1 MKMEI
6 VRPEEVGM
14 SSRRLLKAKEYAQRV
29 GDQLGSS
36 GGAVLV
42 TRHDRIVG
50 EWYWGKRGPSPEDL
64 PYDAN
69 TMTPL
74 MSITKGLTATA
85 LALLVQDGTIWLDEA
100 VSAYIPEFKEGELAK
115 VTIRHLATHSSGL
128 PGGDIDFYS
137 CWRDQRPGEPLP
149 ETYFRHAMGRVVRGV
164 VFEPGTWHVY
174 SDIAITILGE
184 VIFLA
189 SGDRVPDIIRKR
201 VFEPL
206 GLKRIGWGFDDE
218 LAKDIATIVNDSW
231 MGGRHGS
238 KEARSAGSVAGGL
251 ISNARDL
258 ATFGCLL
265 LHEGE
270 LDGIRILAP
279 LTVRMMTTCQYP
291 LPGRA
296 NYPHRGL
303 LWWIKATPDTPEL
316 GHIVPYGTYCHG
328 GAAHSVLVMM
338 PVLDIVALM
347 IRNRVGDPP
356 GFVYNRD
363 YPIFMDLVAA
373 AVDKI

>member
-1 MKMEI
+1 MEFI
-6 VRPEEVGM
+6 TISAEDAGM
-14 SSRRLLKAKEYAQRV
+14 SSLRLLRAKEYAQQV
-29 GDQLGSS
+29 GDQLEGS
-36 GGAVLV
+36 GGSVLV
-42 TRHDRIVG
+42 MRHNKIVG
-50 EWYWGKRGPSPEDL
+50 EWYWGRHSHSI
-64 PYDAN
+64 DALAYNVN

-85 LALLVQDGTIWLDEA
+85 LALLIQEGTLWLDEK
-100 VSAYIPEFKEGELAK
+100 VSEYIPEFNEGELSK

-137 CWRDQRPGEPLP
+137 CWRDQRPGESLP

-174 SDIAITILGE
+174 SDIAVTILGE
-184 VIFLA
+184 LIKIA
-189 SGDRVPDIIRKR
+189 SGERVPDMIRRR

-206 GLKRIGWGFDDE
+206 KLQRIGWDFGDE
-218 LAKDIATIVNDSW
+218 LAQDIASIIHDDW
-231 MGGRHGS
+231 MGGRHGT
-238 KEARSAGSVAGGL
+238 KEARKAGSVAGGL

-258 ATFGCLL
+258 AAIGCLL
-265 LHEGE
+265 LNEGE
-270 LDGIRILAP
+270 LEGVRVLAP

-291 LPGRA
+291 MPGRA

-303 LWWIKATPDTPEL
+303 LWWIKAAPDSPEM
-316 GHIVPYGTYCHG
+316 GHIVPYGSYCHG
-328 GAAHSVLVMM
+328 GAAHSVLVVM
-338 PVLDIVALM
+338 PALDIVAVM

-373 AVDKI
+373 AVDQL

>member
-1 MKMEI
+1 MKL
-6 VRPEEVGM
+6 VSVSPEDTAM
-14 SSRRLLKAKEYAQRV
+14 SSSRLLKAKEYAQRV
-29 GDQLGSS
+29 SDQLEGS
-36 GGAVLV
+36 GGSVLV
-42 TRHDRIVG
+42 IRHDKIVG
-50 EWYWGKRGPSPEDL
+50 EWYWGRRNPALDAPSYDL
-64 PYDAN
+64 N

-85 LALLVQDGTIWLDEA
+85 LALLIQDGILWLDEK
-100 VSAYIPEFKEGELAK
+100 VSEYIPEFKEGELAK
-115 VTIRHLATHSSGL
+115 VTVRHLATHSSGL

-137 CWRDQRPGEPLP
+137 CWRDQRPGESLP

-164 VFEPGTWHVY
+164 AYEPGTWHIY
-174 SDIAITILGE
+174 SDIAVTILGE
-184 VIFLA
+184 VIHIA
-189 SGDRVPDIIRKR
+189 SGERVPDIIRKR

-206 GLKRIGWGFDDE
+206 KLQRIGWDFDDE
-218 LAKDIATIVNDSW
+218 LAKDIASIVNDSW
-231 MGGRHGS
+231 MGGRHGT
-238 KEARSAGSVAGGL
+238 KEARQAGSVAGGL
-251 ISNARDL
+251 ISNSRDL
-258 ATFGCLL
+258 AAIGCLL

-270 LDGIRILAP
+270 LEGVRVLAP

-303 LWWIKATPDTPEL
+303 LWWIKAAPDSPEM
-316 GHIVPYGTYCHG
+316 GHVIPYGTYCHG
-328 GAAHSVLVMM
+328 GAAHSVLVVM
-338 PVLDIVALM
+338 PALDIVAVM

-373 AVDKI
+373 AVDRL